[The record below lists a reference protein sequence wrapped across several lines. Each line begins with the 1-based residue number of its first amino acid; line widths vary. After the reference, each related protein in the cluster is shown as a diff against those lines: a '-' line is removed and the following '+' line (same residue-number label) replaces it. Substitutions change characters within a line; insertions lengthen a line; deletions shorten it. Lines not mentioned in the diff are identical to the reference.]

1 MDIRTSVGA
10 SFRLPD
16 IIRALAHLL
25 FAIVHRSGLFAF
37 MTASLLQLILAAH
50 QWPVNTPTVRHVRYP
65 SAIRCVTRS
74 PDPQRSSPWPDRRG
88 VFRCHTAHIVV

>member
-1 MDIRTSVGA
+1 MDLRTSVGA

-16 IIRALAHLL
+16 IISALAHLL

-50 QWPVNTPTVRHVRYP
+50 QWPVNTATVRHVRYP
-65 SAIRCVTRS
+65 SVLSGIRS
-74 PDPQRSSPWPDRRG
+74 PDPQRSSPRPDRRG
-88 VFRCHTAHIVV
+88 LFR